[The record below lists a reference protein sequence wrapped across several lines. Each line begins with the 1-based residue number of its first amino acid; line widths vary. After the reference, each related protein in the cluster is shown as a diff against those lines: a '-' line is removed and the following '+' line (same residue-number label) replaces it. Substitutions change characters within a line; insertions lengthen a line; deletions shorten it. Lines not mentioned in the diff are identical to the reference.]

1 MARAFLISAGS
12 SVVSSYS
19 SCLIS
24 SWSFFL
30 MCSGIHDPVAGRKW
44 LRPQNLIVLKLHYKG
59 ARERGSKGAREQGSK
74 ETLRLS
80 PASMPLAAR
89 RAREQG
95 NRGGRRVCEL
105 QVARSLAPLLP
116 CSLLSRNDCRIR
128 VAATW
133 STTLRCF
140 CRAWPAW

>member
-44 LRPQNLIVLKLHYKG
+44 LRPQHLIVLKLHYKG
-59 ARERGSKGAREQGSK
+59 ARERGSKAARKPSGSRRRRCLWLRAELGSK
-74 ETLRLS
+74 ETVAEGASVSFRLLVPS
-80 PASMPLAAR
+80 
-89 RAREQG
+89 
-95 NRGGRRVCEL
+95 
-105 QVARSLAPLLP
+105 LP
-116 CSLLSRNDCRIR
+116 CSLAPCCRETI
-128 VAATW
+128 AG
-133 STTLRCF
+133 SE
-140 CRAWPAW
+140 